1 MKLNAGFLLVCC
13 AVLFFAGTGSAE
25 EASLLPEGTAG
36 QQFEGFNLQ
45 GYTDGGN
52 KSWDVSG
59 DTANI
64 MGSIIHLTNIDANMY
79 GETPANLK
87 AEKGILDKESG
98 NIHLEK
104 DVVIT
109 SEAGDRM
116 NTESLDWNRNK
127 DLVTTNDLVTITNEK
142 LQAVGQGMT
151 AHPNLKIAQLNEDVK
166 VDFKDPQAKTKEE
179 ATVTI
184 TSDGPMEID
193 QLKNTAIFNEN
204 VVAIQP
210 GRELKADKMEVLFDP
225 AGKRISRIICTGNV
239 EVTQGENKSFSE
251 TAVYTADDKKMI
263 LSGRPKLILIINENE
278 EGGGTGFDALGPMSQ
293 K

>member
-1 MKLNAGFLLVCC
+1 MKQNTVALWVCC
-13 AVLFFAGTGSAE
+13 AALIFSGAGSAE
-25 EASLLPEGTAG
+25 ESSLLPSGTVG

-64 MGSIIHLTNIDANMY
+64 MGNIIRLTNIDANMY
-79 GETPANLK
+79 GETPSNLK
-87 AEKGILDKESG
+87 AQKWVLDKESG

-109 SEAGDRM
+109 SDTGDRM

-127 DLVTTNDLVTITNEK
+127 DLVTTKDLVTITNEK
-142 LQAVGQGMT
+142 LLAIGQGMT
-151 AHPNLKIAQLNEDVK
+151 AHPNLKVAQLNEDVK
-166 VDFKDPQAKTKEE
+166 VDFKNPKAKTKEE
-179 ATVTI
+179 ESITI
-184 TSDGPMEID
+184 TSDGPLEID

-204 VVAIQP
+204 VVVLQP
-210 GRELKADKMEVLFDP
+210 GRELKADKMEVFFDP
-225 AGKRISRIICTGNV
+225 AGKRISRIVCTGNV

-251 TAVYTADDKKMI
+251 TAVYTADDKKLI
-263 LSGRPKLILIINENE
+263 LAGRPKLILITNE
-278 EGGGTGFDALGPMSQ
+278 EGGTGFEALGQVSQ
-293 K
+293 